1 MSYKMNAKT
10 YTKDDVVYEVEM
22 LSPEAQSI
30 FGVLVVAKSKLDQ
43 ATLEETLA
51 RSAAL
56 HLISKLDEHLID
68 DAIIESPT
76 NEE

>member
-1 MSYKMNAKT
+1 MSYKMSAKT
-10 YTKDDVVYEVEM
+10 YTKDDVIYEVAM

-30 FGVLVVAKSKLDQ
+30 FGVLVAAKSNLDQ

-56 HLISKLDEHLID
+56 HLITKLDEHLID
-68 DAIIESPT
+68 DAIIEPT
-76 NEE
+76 QEE

>member
-1 MSYKMNAKT
+1 MSAKT
-10 YTKDDVVYEVEM
+10 YTKDDVIYEVAM

-30 FGVLVVAKSKLDQ
+30 FGVLVAAKSNLDQ

-56 HLISKLDEHLID
+56 HLITKLDEHLID
-68 DAIIESPT
+68 DAIIEPT
-76 NEE
+76 QEE

>member
-1 MSYKMNAKT
+1 MNAKT
-10 YTKDDVVYEVEM
+10 YTKDNVVYEVAM
-22 LSPEAQSI
+22 LSAEAQSI
-30 FGVLVVAKSKLDQ
+30 FGVLVAAKSKLDQ

-56 HLISKLDEHLID
+56 HLISELENHLID

>member
-1 MSYKMNAKT
+1 MNAKT
-10 YTKDDVVYEVEM
+10 YPKDDVIYELAM
-22 LSPEAQSI
+22 LSAEAQSI

-56 HLISKLDEHLID
+56 HLISELDKHLID

>member
-1 MSYKMNAKT
+1 MNAKT
-10 YTKDDVVYEVEM
+10 YTKDDVIYEIAM
-22 LSPEAQSI
+22 LSAEAQSI
-30 FGVLVVAKSKLDQ
+30 FGVLVAAKSKLDQ

-56 HLISKLDEHLID
+56 HLISELDKHLID

>member
-1 MSYKMNAKT
+1 MTAKT
-10 YTKDDVVYEVEM
+10 YTKDDTVYDVDK
-22 LSPEAQSI
+22 LSSEAQSI
-30 FGVLVVAKSKLDQ
+30 FGVLVAAKANLDK

-56 HLISKLDEHLID
+56 HLILKLDEHLTD
-68 DAIIESPT
+68 DALIESPT

>member
-1 MSYKMNAKT
+1 MTAKT
-10 YTKDDVVYEVEM
+10 YTKDDVIYEVAL
-22 LSPEAQSI
+22 LSHEAQSI

-56 HLISKLDEHLID
+56 HLISELDKHLID

>member
-1 MSYKMNAKT
+1 MSSKT
-10 YTKDDVVYEVEM
+10 YTKDDVIYEVAM

-30 FGVLVVAKSKLDQ
+30 FGVLVAAKSNLDQ

-56 HLISKLDEHLID
+56 HLITKLDEHLID
-68 DAIIESPT
+68 DAIIEPT
-76 NEE
+76 QEE

>member
-1 MSYKMNAKT
+1 MNAKT
-10 YTKDDVVYEVEM
+10 YTKDDVIYEIAM
-22 LSPEAQSI
+22 LSAEAQSI

-56 HLISKLDEHLID
+56 HLISELDKHLID